1 MSTLHL
7 LRHAEA
13 HWQSPGPGGDH
24 ARPLSARGV
33 QQARGVG
40 AYLRGARIDVI
51 LASSATRTLQTAEA
65 LGLGVPIWDRD
76 EIYNAGAPD
85 ILEQIMTVPD
95 GYAGI
100 LVVGHAP
107 GIPALAHALA
117 DASSD
122 ATARAT
128 IAYRYPPA
136 TLSTLTAHT
145 PWSKL
150 RSASLIDA
158 RIAPEPG

>member
-13 HWQSPGPGGDH
+13 QWQAPGPGGDH
-24 ARPLSARGV
+24 ARRLSARGIV
-33 QQARGVG
+33 QARGVG
-40 AYLRGARIDVI
+40 EHLRDAGIELI

-65 LGLGVPIWDRD
+65 LGLGVPIWSSDA
-76 EIYNAGAPD
+76 IYNAGAMS
-85 ILEQIMTVPD
+85 ILEELMTIPS
-95 GYAGI
+95 GCGNL

-107 GIPALAHALA
+107 GIPGLAHALA
-117 DASSD
+117 DGSSD
-122 ATARAT
+122 AEARAL

-136 TLSTLTAHT
+136 TLSTLTVHASWT
-145 PWSKL
+145 KL
-150 RSASLIDA
+150 RTACLVSA

>member
-13 HWQSPGPGGDH
+13 QWQAPGPGGDH
-24 ARPLSARGV
+24 ARRLSARGIV
-33 QQARGVG
+33 QARGVG
-40 AYLRGARIDVI
+40 EHLRGAGIELI
-51 LASSATRTLQTAEA
+51 LASSATRTMQTAEA
-65 LGLGVPIWDRD
+65 LGLGVPIWSSDD
-76 EIYNAGAPD
+76 IYNAGAMS
-85 ILEQIMTVPD
+85 ILEEVSAVPS
-95 GYAGI
+95 GCGNL

-117 DASSD
+117 DGSSD
-122 ATARAT
+122 AAARAL

-136 TLSTLTAHT
+136 TLSTLTVHSSWA
-145 PWSKL
+145 KL
-150 RSASLIDA
+150 RTACLVAA